1 MNLLIVDDQKEIVN
15 SLKNGIHWEK
25 LPVEQVYTAG
35 SAREAKL
42 VLVNFKVDL
51 LITDIEMPEEN
62 GLALA
67 QWARENRR
75 DIEIVFLTSHP
86 DFKYAQEAIRL
97 GSFDYILQPVRYED
111 VEKVVLRVQ
120 ASVEKKLKIR
130 RLENTRDLVAEQ
142 RGTILDAMLSK
153 AFSDKVED
161 ARLIFN
167 HFVEMFEVEYGSC
180 LVLPVLV
187 QILRW
192 KKITN
197 VWDERLVRMVLGNVI
212 EELFE
217 DCQAKAAVSCVRA
230 MRYWVFLVLPRP
242 WPSRETVQAR
252 ISEFYQFLNGHM
264 DFFVGIYCS
273 ADGFCGGEMSDDNEG
288 LHNITMGGAGNMGG
302 SMIHNSASSHSHISA
317 GAAPAGLGDGRTIM
331 DISEII
337 DRLSNRSAQNG
348 DKKPGIF
355 WEDLAPR
362 EETSEDDFVSAAME
376 YVKRNINKNI
386 LRSDVAEYVHL
397 NEEYFSRVFKAN
409 TGVTFKDYVLIE
421 KMKTAQFLLGNTKL
435 SVGIIASKVGYDNF
449 SHFSKMFKKITNQ
462 TPQEYRKDH
471 NNSAG

>member
-42 VLVNFKVDL
+42 VLVNFQVDL

-120 ASVEKKLKIR
+120 AAVENKRKIR

-142 RGTILDAMLSK
+142 RNTILDAMLSK
-153 AFSDKVED
+153 AFGDKPED

-167 HFVEMFEVEYGSC
+167 HFVEMFEVEYGNC

-187 QILRW
+187 QIMRW

-217 DCQAKAAVSCVRA
+217 DCHARAAVSCVRA

-264 DFFVGIYCS
+264 DFFVGVYCS
-273 ADGFCGGEMSDDNEG
+273 ADGFCGAEMTDHEED
-288 LHNITMGGAGNMGG
+288 LHNYILDGAVP
-302 SMIHNSASSHSHISA
+302 H
-317 GAAPAGLGDGRTIM
+317 GLEDGRTLM
-331 DISEII
+331 DIYVLLE
-337 DRLSNRSAQNG
+337 RLSNRSAQNG
-348 DKKPGIF
+348 DKKSGVF

-362 EETSEDDFVSAAME
+362 EETCEDDFVSAAME

-421 KMKTAQFLLGNTKL
+421 KMKTAQFLLGSTKL

-471 NNSAG
+471 QKS

>member
-42 VLVNFKVDL
+42 VLVNFQVDL

-120 ASVEKKLKIR
+120 TAVDKKMKIR
-130 RLENTRDLVAEQ
+130 RLETTRDLVAEQ
-142 RGTILDAMLSK
+142 CNTILDAMLSK
-153 AFSDKVED
+153 AFGDKTED

-197 VWDERLVRMVLGNVI
+197 VWDERLVRMVLDNVI

-217 DCQAKAAVSCVRA
+217 DCHARAAVSCVRA

-242 WPSRETVQAR
+242 WPTRETVQAR
-252 ISEFYQFLNGHM
+252 IDEFYQFLNGHM

-273 ADGFCGGEMSDDNEG
+273 ADGVCGGEMSNDDGG
-288 LHNITMGGAGNMGG
+288 LHNN
-302 SMIHNSASSHSHISA
+302 ISD
-317 GAAPAGLGDGRTIM
+317 GAAPAGLEDGRAIM
-331 DISEII
+331 DISVLL

-355 WEDLAPR
+355 WEDLAPQ

-386 LRSDVAEYVHL
+386 LRSDVADYVHL

-421 KMKTAQFLLGNTKL
+421 KMKTAQFLLGNTRL

-471 NNSAG
+471 QKS